1 MNGKPSSPFFSALS
15 FVFKER
21 LDQHKQQSLNLMH
34 LSWMFTW
41 FTIKDTKIRS
51 SNLNWLI
58 IHVDTYTYI
67 HTSRCICKY
76 MHMHSHMHM
85 HTYTCIHTHMH
96 ALSPLKIHHLH
107 FWLSIYHQRCH
118 FACHLVGYSGVIV
131 ALLLLPFQRALP
143 HYLSLIWH
151 VYPCPL
157 SHLVRCLRHWHR
169 YCLIHIL
176 VWNTPPKK

>member
-1 MNGKPSSPFFSALS
+1 M
-15 FVFKER
+15 
-21 LDQHKQQSLNLMH
+21 
-34 LSWMFTW
+34 
-41 FTIKDTKIRS
+41 
-51 SNLNWLI
+51 
-58 IHVDTYTYI
+58 
-67 HTSRCICKY
+67 C

-85 HTYTCIHTHMH
+85 HTYTCIHTYMH

-131 ALLLLPFQRALP
+131 TLLLLPFQRALP

-157 SHLVRCLRHWHR
+157 SHLVRRLRHWHR

-176 VWNTPPKK
+176 VWNTPQKNNNLTSRGQGLLTISGKRITASNTQILGY